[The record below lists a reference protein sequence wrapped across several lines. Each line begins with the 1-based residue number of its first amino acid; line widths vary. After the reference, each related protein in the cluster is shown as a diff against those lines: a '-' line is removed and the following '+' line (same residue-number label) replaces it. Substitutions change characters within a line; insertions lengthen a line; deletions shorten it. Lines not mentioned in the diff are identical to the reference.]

1 MLKKIRR
8 KIQKFFDLN
17 NIYRVQ
23 EKIENI
29 RSQRK
34 LKNNNFTIISD
45 NCWGSKIYKDFNVR
59 YNTPFVG
66 LFMYSPCYIKLL
78 KNLDYYLQS
87 ELYFIKESKY
97 NINKELR
104 KQKWYPIGLLGNE
117 IEIHF
122 LHYKSEAEAENKWMR
137 RKKRMNMDNIFV
149 ELSDKELCTEEIVVE
164 FDKLPFKHKVCF
176 TAKNYPNIICAVQL
190 KEYEDDGCI
199 GDIYKDSY
207 IVKRHFDIIDWLNGN
222 LEN

>member
-1 MLKKIRR
+1 M
-8 KIQKFFDLN
+8 
-17 NIYRVQ
+17 YRVQ
-23 EKIENI
+23 EKIKNI
-29 RSQRK
+29 RSKKK

-66 LFMYSPCYIKLL
+66 LFIYSPCYIKLL

-87 ELYFIKESKY
+87 KLYFVEESRY
-97 NINKELR
+97 TINTEFR
-104 KQKWYPIGLLGNE
+104 KQKWYPIGVLRNE

-137 RKKRMNMDNIFV
+137 RKKRMNMDNIFI
-149 ELSDKELCTEEIVVE
+149 EFSDKELFTEELLKE

-176 TAKNYPNIICAVQL
+176 TAKNYPSISCAVQL

-199 GDIYKDSY
+199 GNIYEDSY
-207 IVKRHFDIIDWLNGN
+207 IVKRHFDIVDWLNGN
-222 LEN
+222 